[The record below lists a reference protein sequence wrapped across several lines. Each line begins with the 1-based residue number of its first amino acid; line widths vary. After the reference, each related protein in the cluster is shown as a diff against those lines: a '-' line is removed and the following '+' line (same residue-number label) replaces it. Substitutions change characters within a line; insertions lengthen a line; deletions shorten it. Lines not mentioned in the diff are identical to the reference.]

1 LERLFCFTFDLNK
14 SAFWR
19 NIMDAPSFA
28 DRRFHDI
35 WLKPDHTDFAAFKK
49 AAATKTRAA
58 DWPLAHSVE
67 KNILI
72 YDGHAARAAAQ
83 DPTARK
89 TLMAEWADALL
100 NGPGVIVIKNAVNDH
115 AAIDQASRVFEAI
128 IADQH
133 KTGTGGG
140 DHFAKPGANDRIWNS
155 LQKHC
160 LADPEN
166 FAAYYAADAVGMASE
181 AWLGPDWQMTAQLN
195 RVNPGGAA
203 QSAHRD
209 YHLGFMTAARA
220 SEFPAHVH
228 RLSPFM
234 TLQGAIAH
242 CDMPLESGPTL
253 FLPHTQNV
261 PDGYLAFG
269 KPDYQAHFNAHHVQL
284 PLTKGDAVFFN
295 PALMHA
301 AGANRSKDIY
311 RMANLLQ
318 VSSAFGRAMETIDRI
333 AMAKVLYPALQAA
346 LKSGLSKAA
355 AKNAIACAAEG
366 YAFPTNL
373 DRDPPVGGLAPQS
386 QAAFMAECLE
396 NGVSAGEFGA
406 KLDAL
411 EAKRRS

>member
-1 LERLFCFTFDLNK
+1 
-14 SAFWR
+14 
-19 NIMDAPSFA
+19 MDATSFA
-28 DRRFHDI
+28 DRRFHET
-35 WLKPDHTDFAAFKK
+35 WLKTDHTDFAAFEK
-49 AAATKTRAA
+49 AAAKITRFA

-67 KNILI
+67 NNILI
-72 YDGHAARAAAQ
+72 YDGDAARSAAKQ
-83 DPTARK
+83 ETSRK
-89 TLMAEWADALL
+89 TLMAEWADAFLS
-100 NGPGVIVIKNAVNDH
+100 GPGVIIIKNAVNDH
-115 AAIDQASRVFEAI
+115 AAIDGATAIFSSI

-160 LADPEN
+160 LIDPAN
-166 FAAYYAADAVGMASE
+166 FAAYYAADAIGMASE

-220 SEFPAHVH
+220 AEFPAHVH
-228 RLSPFM
+228 LLSPFM

-269 KPDYQAHFNAHHVQL
+269 KPEYQTYFNAHHVQM
-284 PLTKGDAVFFN
+284 PLTKGDTVFFN

-301 AGANRSKDIY
+301 AGTNRSKDIF

-333 AMAKVLYPALQAA
+333 AMAKALYPALQTA
-346 LKSGLSKAA
+346 LKNGLSKSA
-355 AKNAIACAAEG
+355 AKNAISCAAEG

-386 QAAFMAECLE
+386 QATFMVECLE
-396 NGVSAGEFGA
+396 KNVSPIEFSAG
-406 KLDAL
+406 LNAL
-411 EAKRRS
+411 ESKRAG

>member
-1 LERLFCFTFDLNK
+1 
-14 SAFWR
+14 
-19 NIMDAPSFA
+19 MDAPSFA
-28 DRRFHDI
+28 DRRFHETWLNKDI
-35 WLKPDHTDFAAFKK
+35 SNFAAFKK
-49 AAATKTRAA
+49 AANKKTRHS

-72 YDGHAARAAAQ
+72 YDGVAAQ
-83 DPTARK
+83 KAAKNPISRK

-100 NGPGVIVIKNAVNDH
+100 SGPGVIVIKNAVEDH
-115 AAIDQASRVFEAI
+115 AAIDQATRVFETI

-160 LADPEN
+160 LADPAN
-166 FAAYYAADAVGMASE
+166 FAAYFASDAIGMASE

-209 YHLGFMTAARA
+209 YHLGFMTATRA
-220 SEFPAHVH
+220 AEFPAHVH

-269 KPDYQAHFNAHHVQL
+269 KPEYQAHFNEHHVQL
-284 PLTKGDAVFFN
+284 PLEKGDAVFFN

-301 AGANRSKDIY
+301 AGANRSTNIY

-333 AMAKVLYPALQAA
+333 AMAKALYPALE
-346 LKSGLSKAA
+346 A
-355 AKNAIACAAEG
+355 AKQNGAAKNAIYNAIACAAEG

-386 QAAFMAECLE
+386 QAAFMAECLD
-396 NGVSAGEFGA
+396 NGVNAREFGA

-411 EAKRRS
+411 EAKRKS

>member
-1 LERLFCFTFDLNK
+1 
-14 SAFWR
+14 
-19 NIMDAPSFA
+19 MDAPSFA
-28 DRRFHDI
+28 ARRFHDT
-35 WLKPDHTDFAAFKK
+35 WLSKDVSDFAAFKR
-49 AAATKTRAA
+49 AAAKKTRAA
-58 DWPLAHSVE
+58 DWPLALRVE

-72 YDGHAARAAAQ
+72 YDGDAARAASH
-83 DPTARK
+83 DKTARK

-100 NGPGVIVIKNAVNDH
+100 AGPGVIVIKNAVDDH
-115 AAIDQASRVFEAI
+115 AAIDRATKVFETI
-128 IADQH
+128 IAKQH
-133 KTGTGGG
+133 ATGAGGG

-166 FAAYYAADAVGMASE
+166 FAAYFASEAIGMASE
-181 AWLGPDWQMTAQLN
+181 AWLGPDWQMSAQLN

-261 PDGYLAFG
+261 PDGYLSFG
-269 KPDYQAHFNAHHVQL
+269 RPEYQAHFNAHHVQL
-284 PLTKGDAVFFN
+284 PLEKGDAVFFN

-301 AGANRSKDIY
+301 AGANRSKEIY

-333 AMAKVLYPALQAA
+333 AMSKALYPAL
-346 LKSGLSKAA
+346 LS
-355 AKNAIACAAEG
+355 AKKNSAPTSAMNNAIACAAEG

-373 DRDPPVGGLAPQS
+373 DRDPPVGGLAPRS

-396 NGVSAGEFGA
+396 KGVSPAEFNSR
-406 KLDAL
+406 LDAL
-411 EAKRRS
+411 EAKRKS